1 MVDGPDHLTGPAG
14 SLGGDS
20 NQRPVVAREIFMAI
34 DVVVPLVAIG
44 AMLIAL
50 ALDDQPEGQIDQVDT
65 AHRAVVIADDQIA
78 FWLWK
83 SRENQAEPQP
93 GLPR

>member
-1 MVDGPDHLTGPAG
+1 
-14 SLGGDS
+14 
-20 NQRPVVAREIFMAI
+20 VVAREIFMAI

-44 AMLIAL
+44 AMLVAL
-50 ALDDQPEGQIDQVDT
+50 VLNDQLVRQIDQVDT

-83 SRENQAEPQP
+83 SREDQAEPQP